1 MTGNGMTAV
10 ERAELHTTDMDLL
23 AGMVR
28 QQYAGHAAT
37 FRCADPAM
45 VDGQLRTAT
54 AGGLTVGMLGY
65 DGFEYTAHLDPVLA
79 PTTVTVLRGSG
90 SITAGR
96 QEQRFTAG
104 DVTLLPADRPALGQT
119 VTGIRYATLQVPWAA
134 VRALAEEG
142 AAVSAESLRFDSTAP
157 LSAARQR
164 AYASTAAFICEQL
177 LTSGTTQVHPI
188 LAQSMT
194 GLAAAAM
201 LETFPNTTM
210 TAPHR
215 PGPGWVTPAS
225 VRQAA
230 EFIRAHAGESVTV
243 ADIAA
248 EGRPDAPG
256 AALRVPPPLPRH
268 RRSVPAA
275 GPAGKR
281 PPATAQRRPRRG
293 RDRRRRRPQVGMG
306 QPVPVHRRL
315 PAAVPRTA
323 EPDAAR
329 VTGPRADLR
338 CAVSGLHPMVSNFTA
353 CS

>member
-201 LETFPNTTM
+201 LEAFPNTTM

-248 EGRPDAPG
+248 EAGLTPRALRYAFRRRYHVTAAQYQRQVRLESAHLQLLSAGPG
-256 AALRVPPPLPRH
+256 EGVTVADVARKWGWASPSRFTVAYRRQYRVPPSQTL
-268 RRSVPAA
+268 
-275 GPAGKR
+275 
-281 PPATAQRRPRRG
+281 
-293 RDRRRRRPQVGMG
+293 
-306 QPVPVHRRL
+306 
-315 PAAVPRTA
+315 
-323 EPDAAR
+323 
-329 VTGPRADLR
+329 RA
-338 CAVSGLHPMVSNFTA
+338 
-353 CS
+353 